1 MSREFSVGASNL
13 VRKIQFDDC
22 VEWIARLRM
31 PRPQDQGNK
40 RISPTSE
47 AARGRGRTLLN
58 MQSELA
64 TMDFVRQNTT
74 IPIPEVYGHDL
85 NENAI
90 GCPFIFMK
98 YIHGNTAEE
107 VSRTYPG
114 EHEGIPSQFEDKFW
128 RQYAKIM
135 IQLAS
140 LRLLKIGSIVQNSDG
155 LGSFVV
161 GPLVDT
167 GSGPYDSAAKFY
179 ADYPLTRGKS
189 LQEGELRVSGQEE
202 LVYSFRSLAAS
213 FLPPTTQTRQSLA
226 EGFGLSN
233 YDLGPNNIIVD
244 RDFNALAV
252 IDWDSVIAVPDA
264 ALYRFPYFMGV
275 DCAIAGVVGM
285 HPAVTK

>member
-1 MSREFSVGASNL
+1 MDREIADASTAGSRQQENFSNL
-13 VRKIQFDDC
+13 RSCTWKRTDAPKYAVK
-22 VEWIARLRM
+22 ARHNGLRAVSQRAPDLPM
-31 PRPQDQGNK
+31 VAK
-40 RISPTSE
+40 SLHS
-47 AARGRGRTLLN
+47 
-58 MQSELA
+58 
-64 TMDFVRQNTT
+64 QNTT

-140 LRLLKIGSIVQNSDG
+140 IRLLKIGSIVQNSDG